1 METQFS
7 AETLASPSGR
17 RANEILRR
25 CVHCGLC
32 NATCPTYQ
40 LLGDELDGPRGRI
53 YLIKSLLEAPE
64 HSRAAVAQTHLDRCL
79 TCRACETTCPASV
92 AYGELLEIGRD
103 AVQAQARRAPWQWA
117 MRPRLAGG
125 KASSTSRG
133 PLQQLMRLWLGR
145 VAPSIRWFPRWA
157 ALGRALRW
165 ALPARLRANLPQGPS
180 GPPASPNPFRR
191 MRPRSASDA
200 VPAAKPSSRRA
211 LLLQG
216 CVQREATP
224 EVSAAI
230 VRFFDSQGVETL
242 FAEGE
247 GCCGALNLHLGQT
260 RRARKAMRRNL
271 DALTPL
277 LDRVEWVVSSASGCG
292 VTVKDYGRLLADDPD
307 YAAKASRLAGMA
319 RDLAE
324 VAAEL
329 VGNGASPSAS
339 VQDRPQAAVQPGSA
353 AERSMPPPQPG
364 AAAAPPEDSSD
375 ASVRPPRRVAWHP
388 PCTLQHGQG
397 LGGLVEGLLTA
408 AGYELVAVRDAHLCC
423 GSAGTYSLLQPELA
437 ERLRRNKLA
446 CLTAAQPDLIA
457 TANVGC
463 QMHLA
468 AAADRPV
475 LHWIQLLAQ
484 RPNPQ

>member
-53 YLIKSLLEAPE
+53 YLIKSLLEAPDP
-64 HSRAAVAQTHLDRCL
+64 SRAAVAQTHLDRCL

-103 AVQAQARRAPWQWA
+103 AVQAQARHTPWQWA
-117 MRPRLAGG
+117 MRRWLAGG
-125 KASSTSRG
+125 KAAAGRSLSRG
-133 PLQQLMRLWLGR
+133 PLQQVMRLWLGR

-165 ALPARLRANLPQGPS
+165 ALPARLRANLPKGLSVPS
-180 GPPASPNPFRR
+180 SSPNRLRR
-191 MRPRSASDA
+191 MRPASVPDA
-200 VPAAKPSSRRA
+200 MPAAKPSSRRA

-230 VRFFDSQGVETL
+230 VRFFNSQGVETL

-260 RRARKAMRRNL
+260 RRAHEAMRRNL
-271 DALTPL
+271 DALAPL

-307 YAAKASRLAGMA
+307 YAAKASRLAGMTK
-319 RDLAE
+319 DLAE

-329 VGNGASPSAS
+329 LGNGASPSAS
-339 VQDRPQAAVQPGSA
+339 IQDQPQK
-353 AERSMPPPQPG
+353 
-364 AAAAPPEDSSD
+364 
-375 ASVRPPRRVAWHP
+375 VAWHP

-397 LGGLVEGLLTA
+397 LNGLVEGLLTA
-408 AGYELVAVRDAHLCC
+408 AGYELVTVRDAHLCC

-446 CLTAAQPDLIA
+446 NLTAAQPDLIA

-475 LHWIQLLAQ
+475 LHWIQLLAH
-484 RPNPQ
+484 RPNDELC

>member
-53 YLIKSLLEAPE
+53 YLIKSLLEAPDP
-64 HSRAAVAQTHLDRCL
+64 SRAAVAQTHLDRCL

-103 AVQAQARRAPWQWA
+103 AVQEQARRSPWQWA
-117 MRPRLAGG
+117 MRPWLARG
-125 KASSTSRG
+125 KAAAGKPLPRG
-133 PLQQLMRLWLGR
+133 PWQQLMRLWLGR
-145 VAPSIRWFPRWA
+145 VAPSVRWFPRWA

-165 ALPARLRANLPQGPS
+165 ALPARLRANLPQGPAVS
-180 GPPASPNPFRR
+180 PSPPNLLRR
-191 MRPRSASDA
+191 TRPIAASDA
-200 VPAAKPSSRRA
+200 LPPAKPSGRRA

-224 EVSAAI
+224 EVSAAV
-230 VRFFDSQGVETL
+230 VRFFNRQGVETL

-247 GCCGALNLHLGQT
+247 GCCGALNLHLDQT
-260 RRARKAMRRNL
+260 ELARKAMRRNL

-277 LDRVEWVVSSASGCG
+277 LDQVEWVVSSASGCG

-319 RDLAE
+319 KDLAE

-329 VGNGASPSAS
+329 AGNEAPSNALLH
-339 VQDRPQAAVQPGSA
+339 
-353 AERSMPPPQPG
+353 PPQK
-364 AAAAPPEDSSD
+364 
-375 ASVRPPRRVAWHP
+375 VAWHP
-388 PCTLQHGQG
+388 PCTLQHGQRIS
-397 LGGLVEGLLTA
+397 GLVERLLTA
-408 AGYELVAVRDAHLCC
+408 AGYELAPVRDAHLCC
-423 GSAGTYSLLQPELA
+423 GSAGTYSLLQPQMA
-437 ERLRRNKLA
+437 ERLRSDKLA
-446 CLTAAQPDLIA
+446 SLTAAQPDLIA

-475 LHWIQLLAQ
+475 LHWIELLA
-484 RPNPQ
+484 P